1 MTMGVAN
8 DALAPIIAACQTEL
22 TLPSIQALPTVDRW
36 GCRLNIKL
44 RLHKKRWRRRPL
56 PRRPGAGLHPAAFFV
71 VLDCTGVQR
80 SGKRVRDHFSFFEQA
95 KRRVQILEGAEII
108 EHRLHHL
115 VDRMA

>member
-1 MTMGVAN
+1 MAN
-8 DALAPIIAACQTEL
+8 DALAPIIAVSQTEL

-44 RLHKKRWRRRPL
+44 CLHKKRWRSKSL
-56 PRRPGAGLHPAAFFV
+56 PGRSGSGLHPAAFFV
-71 VLDCTGVQR
+71 VLDCTGMQR

-115 VDRMA
+115 VNRMA